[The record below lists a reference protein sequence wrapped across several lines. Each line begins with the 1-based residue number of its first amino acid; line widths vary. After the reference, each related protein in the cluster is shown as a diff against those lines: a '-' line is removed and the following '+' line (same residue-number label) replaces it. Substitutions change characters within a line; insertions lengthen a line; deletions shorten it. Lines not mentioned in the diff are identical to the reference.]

1 MKDFDFV
8 VIGAGASGLLAAIR
22 ASENGNSV
30 AVLEKMKKPARKLMI
45 TGKGRCNITNSAEID
60 EFLQHVYPDGRF
72 LYSAFKKF
80 YSYDIIALLDE
91 CGVEVMLERG
101 GRYFPSSE
109 KASDIVDALYKK
121 AKSNGVKFYF
131 DTEVKK
137 LNHKDGKITS
147 FVAKDSSGERV
158 VNTKNILLSTGGK
171 SYPATGSTGDG
182 YRIAESL
189 GHKIENPLPALVPL
203 NVKEAYAMEMQGL
216 TLKNINARL
225 YIDGNLETEY
235 FGDLLFTHFGIS
247 GPIVL
252 TFSRLVVQALES
264 SKKVKILLDLKPALD
279 NSKLDERLLRDIDA
293 NGKKKIANLYKSW
306 LPQKAISIL
315 MELAEID
322 PEKPSS
328 QISGKERGRILNS
341 LKNLELNIASHR
353 GFKEAIVTSG
363 GVSLN
368 EVNQRTMESKL
379 IEGLYFAGEVLDLDA
394 DTGGYNLQ
402 IAFSTGW
409 LAGDSV

>member
-1 MKDFDFV
+1 
-8 VIGAGASGLLAAIR
+8 
-22 ASENGNSV
+22 
-30 AVLEKMKKPARKLMI
+30 
-45 TGKGRCNITNSAEID
+45 
-60 EFLQHVYPDGRF
+60 
-72 LYSAFKKF
+72 
-80 YSYDIIALLDE
+80 LLDE

-109 KASDIVDALYKK
+109 KASDIVDALFKK

-131 DTEVKK
+131 ETEVKT

-147 FVAKDSSGERV
+147 LVTQDTSGERV
-158 VNTKNILLSTGGK
+158 VNISNVLLATGGK

-189 GHKIENPLPALVPL
+189 GHKIETPLPALVPL

-216 TLKNINARL
+216 TLKNVNARL
-225 YIDGNLETEY
+225 YIDDNLETEY

-279 NSKLDERLLRDIDA
+279 NSKLDERILRDIDA
-293 NGKKKIANLYKSW
+293 NGKKKLANLYKNW
-306 LPQKAISIL
+306 LPQKAIPVF
-315 MELAEID
+315 MELVEID
-322 PEKPSS
+322 PEKTAS
-328 QISGKERGRILNS
+328 QVSGKERGRILNTF
-341 LKNLELNIASHR
+341 KNLELNIASHR

-363 GVSLN
+363 GVSLS

-379 IEGLYFAGEVLDLDA
+379 VEGLYFAGEVLDLDA